1 MLPRYL
7 LLILIMAS
15 VVSALGTP
23 EAAAGGIV
31 AFQDDFEHDVVG
43 EPPSSNPPGAPDGD
57 TLDLNPSSGSITVE
71 ADVLGHSGR
80 VLLLDR
86 EDSAGISFAAVL
98 DPDLQFCD
106 RYTLRWRAAIDGSVF
121 FFSCS

>member
-23 EAAAGGIV
+23 EAAEGGIV
-31 AFQDDFEHDVVG
+31 AFQDAFEHDVVG

-71 ADVLGHSGR
+71 AVSLPSSIPTFSSVTATRGAGEPRSIGACSSSR
-80 VLLLDR
+80 VR
-86 EDSAGISFAAVL
+86 PAARTT
-98 DPDLQFCD
+98 C
-106 RYTLRWRAAIDGSVF
+106 
-121 FFSCS
+121 